1 MSLASNINQK
11 VITNN
16 IIINRSKSY
25 SKHLVEYFLLKLD
38 HLYILSILLTIS
50 IFFFMYRTDEK
61 IPQDYL
67 VVLIVLAAIG
77 AVLSAGTGIHH
88 WLKNSSRRKETLN
101 VKQVVTGESDI
112 LETWLKR
119 SQFILVS
126 AFLIAVVVICSV
138 KLNSGNLPKSITYGI
153 AIPSTLLFV
162 YTLGVFIYSFYYV
175 SARSYKVGIE
185 EQANQRIRTSKATEL
200 K

>member
-1 MSLASNINQK
+1 M
-11 VITNN
+11 
-16 IIINRSKSY
+16 
-25 SKHLVEYFLLKLD
+25 EYFLLKLD

>member
-1 MSLASNINQK
+1 MSLAGNINQK

-16 IIINRSKSY
+16 SIVNRSKSY
-25 SKHLVEYFLLKLD
+25 SKHLIEYFLLKIN

-50 IFFFMYRTDEK
+50 IFFFMYRSDEK

-67 VVLIVLAAIG
+67 VTLIVLVAIG

-88 WLKNSSRRKETLN
+88 WLKNGSRRKETLN

-112 LETWLKR
+112 VETWLKR
-119 SQFILVS
+119 SQFIVVS
-126 AFLIAVVVICSV
+126 GFLIAVVIICGI
-138 KLNSGNLPKSITYGI
+138 KLNSGNIPKSITYGI
-153 AIPSTLLFV
+153 AVPSTLLFV

-175 SARSYKVGIE
+175 AARSYKVGIE
-185 EQANQRIRTSKATEL
+185 EQATQRIRTSNATDL